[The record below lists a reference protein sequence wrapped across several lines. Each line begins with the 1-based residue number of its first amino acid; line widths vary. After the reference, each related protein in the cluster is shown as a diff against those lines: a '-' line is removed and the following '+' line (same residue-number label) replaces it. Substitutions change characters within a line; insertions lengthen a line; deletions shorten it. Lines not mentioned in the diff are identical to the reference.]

1 MSTTTD
7 YIGATDYDTLVPKL
21 KELICIHDD
30 LLIRAEASRKL
41 RFAEIDIE
49 ECRSKGTVAPDELV
63 IPQHII
69 DTNIR
74 TEQPAY
80 VKYVTQSNRAVICQD
95 ESDSSIDLSILEQD
109 LTKKLRQDGWQLQAY
124 SNIDSFQAHGYS
136 VIEVVYD
143 ENAPGHTNEE
153 HIQYEDFAFIADTK
167 DLQAVEMTSRKYY
180 FTRTKLAS
188 LAGDGLEDFNRECVD
203 KIIQQEPTADSIT
216 SVSAKDAS
224 LFKIYKNMFRVGGVV
239 MVAWSMPDTLDKW
252 LRIPR
257 PLYVGRRKPRPV
269 QSVLDQLKSK
279 AKSLMTGRPDTIP
292 DSETQYPYTLYPYT
306 ISEDSTIGNL
316 HGRTFLDQDVQEA
329 ITSIV
334 SSLVTKVRRSSGL
347 YFAREDGDP
356 NASILMD
363 KNIAFKN
370 GAIFNGKIKEMKLDA
385 PDALLFSAV
394 QILKSDNKSETSQV
408 NWAENNRQG
417 DSRKTAAA
425 IKSSAQKEQELTTV
439 QVVLYSLALRNQ
451 YQYRTDIIKSRVAA
465 GLITVNPQ
473 LQQMYASQF
482 IVKPSGDTDVIER
495 SQIIQTMSQVWP
507 VIANT
512 PLASVFFIDL
522 IKLMFPNSAARYA
535 AVLQQAMQ
543 QQQAQAQ
550 SQQAQQMQQLQQV
563 AQQGASGVEM
573 LNRHPEVWS
582 DTGKV
587 FAKPAI
593 QEAAHKIKQQ
603 QEQMKQQGQQ
613 NGQQR

>member
-1 MSTTTD
+1 
-7 YIGATDYDTLVPKL
+7 
-21 KELICIHDD
+21 
-30 LLIRAEASRKL
+30 
-41 RFAEIDIE
+41 
-49 ECRSKGTVAPDELV
+49 
-63 IPQHII
+63 
-69 DTNIR
+69 
-74 TEQPAY
+74 
-80 VKYVTQSNRAVICQD
+80 
-95 ESDSSIDLSILEQD
+95 
-109 LTKKLRQDGWQLQAY
+109 
-124 SNIDSFQAHGYS
+124 
-136 VIEVVYD
+136 
-143 ENAPGHTNEE
+143 
-153 HIQYEDFAFIADTK
+153 
-167 DLQAVEMTSRKYY
+167 
-180 FTRTKLAS
+180 
-188 LAGDGLEDFNRECVD
+188 
-203 KIIQQEPTADSIT
+203 
-216 SVSAKDAS
+216 
-224 LFKIYKNMFRVGGVV
+224 
-239 MVAWSMPDTLDKW
+239 
-252 LRIPR
+252 
-257 PLYVGRRKPRPV
+257 
-269 QSVLDQLKSK
+269 
-279 AKSLMTGRPDTIP
+279 MTGRPDTIP

-495 SQIIQTMSQVWP
+495 AQIIQTMSQVWP

-587 FAKPAI
+587 FAKPVI